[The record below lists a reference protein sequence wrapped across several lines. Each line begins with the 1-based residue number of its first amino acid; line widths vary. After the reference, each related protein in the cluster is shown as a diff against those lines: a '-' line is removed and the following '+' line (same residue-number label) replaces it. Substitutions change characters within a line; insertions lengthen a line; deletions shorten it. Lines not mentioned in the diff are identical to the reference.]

1 MKQSNKVIKNTL
13 YVYIKM
19 ILSIG
24 ISLYSVRIILNA
36 LGAKDYGIFTLV
48 AGVIA
53 MLSFLNGAMTTSSQR
68 YLSFYLG
75 NGNNDKLKEVFKSTV
90 LLHLIIGITL
100 VIILE
105 VAGLFLFDG
114 FLNIPTDRIDTAKI
128 VFHFMVISTFFTI
141 NAVPYD
147 ALINANEHL
156 FFDSILGIIESLLK
170 LAIAIA
176 ITFYEKDKLIL
187 FGFLMACL
195 IVLIRVIKTIYCKNN
210 FTVCKNSFSVK
221 VIKSPFFKELLSFAS
236 WNLFGGLC
244 SISFTQGIAVVLN
257 IFYGTVVNAAYGI
270 ALQVSAQLFNF
281 SSSMLKALNPQIVKS
296 EGGGD
301 RGRLINLTLK
311 ASKFSFFLLSI
322 FAIPMI
328 FEMPFVLKIWLK
340 NVPEYTVV
348 FCQIILVRSMID
360 QLSSGLKVSVQS
372 VGVIKLYQSVVGTLV
387 ILNVPLAYILL
398 KYNFKP
404 EFVLL
409 GSVILSI
416 IVLFVRLILV
426 ENIVGLKKVVF
437 VNKVVIRSLYA
448 VLPTTIIGF
457 ILTNY
462 MEVGYVR
469 LFATFGLSFTVM
481 IYTFYTFSLET
492 DEMVIIERIK
502 TKFIKK

>member
-1 MKQSNKVIKNTL
+1 MTKANKVIKNTL

-19 ILSIG
+19 ILSIV

-36 LGAKDYGIFTLV
+36 LGAQDYGIFTLV

-90 LLHLIIGITL
+90 LLHLIIGVIL
-100 VIILE
+100 VIVLE
-105 VAGLFLFDG
+105 IAGIFLFDG
-114 FLNIPTDRIDTAKI
+114 FLNIPTDRINTAKI

-170 LAIAIA
+170 LTIAIG

-187 FGFLMACL
+187 FGFLMAFL
-195 IVLIRVIKTIYCKNN
+195 IILIRVIKTIYCK
-210 FTVCKNSFSVK
+210 KNFSVCRYSFNSK
-221 VIKSPFFKELLSFAS
+221 IIKSPFFKELLSFAS

-244 SISFTQGIAVVLN
+244 SISFTQGLAIVLN
-257 IFYGTVVNAAYGI
+257 IFYGTVVNAAYGV

-301 RGRLINLTLK
+301 RARLINLTLK

-328 FEMPFVLKIWLK
+328 FEMPFVLRIWLK

-348 FCQIILVRSMID
+348 FCQIILIRSMVD

-387 ILNVPLAYILL
+387 ILNVPLAYVLL
-398 KYNFKP
+398 KYNVKP

-426 ENIVGLKKVVF
+426 ESIVGLKKNIF
-437 VNKVVIRSLYA
+437 INKVIVRSLYA
-448 VLPTTIIGF
+448 VLPTTILAA
-457 ILTNY
+457 ILTNNID
-462 MEVGYVR
+462 VGYLR
-469 LFATFGLSFTVM
+469 LFLTFGLSFLLM
-481 IYTFYTFSLET
+481 LFTFYKYSLES
-492 DEMVIIERIK
+492 DEMIIIERIK